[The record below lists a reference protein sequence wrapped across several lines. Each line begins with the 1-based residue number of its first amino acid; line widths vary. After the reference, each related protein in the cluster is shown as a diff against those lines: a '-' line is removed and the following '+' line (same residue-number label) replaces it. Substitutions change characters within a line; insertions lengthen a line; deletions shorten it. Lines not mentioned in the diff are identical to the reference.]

1 MTSSKDGK
9 PESTY
14 SEMGKLGE
22 RLRQRRKALKMT
34 LKDVAERSSLT
45 TGFISQIERDITT
58 PSLTSLSNVCRALDM
73 DVSEFLNFQ
82 TSEDSQQSQ
91 DAPLLFGIGKV
102 SPEVVTYERL
112 TASFPNNVLRAT
124 FIHEPA
130 GYRSEAM
137 SHEGE
142 EIFYIVS
149 GELTLEVSGQPTVL
163 REGDTAHFPSKLS
176 HRTWN
181 HTDNP
186 TTVFHVCTM
195 DVFGQVNGT
204 TEVTTQGLAVTR
216 RLPVSPTHHSS
227 STKGED

>member
-1 MTSSKDGK
+1 MKSPKGKDTAGK
-9 PESTY
+9 SP
-14 SEMGKLGE
+14 LGE
-22 RLRQRRKALKMT
+22 QLRMRRKALKMT
-34 LKDVAERSSLT
+34 LKEVAERSSVSA
-45 TGFISQIERDITT
+45 GFISQIERGLTT
-58 PSLTSLSNVCRALDM
+58 PSLTSLTNVCRTLDL
-73 DVSEFLNFQ
+73 DVSKFFNFSSPKEQ
-82 TSEDSQQSQ
+82 KETNESGH
-91 DAPLLFGIGKV
+91 LFGLGQV
-102 SPEVVTYERL
+102 TPDVVTYERL

-163 REGDTAHFPSKLS
+163 REGDTAHFPSRLS

-181 HTDNP
+181 HTDKP

-195 DVFGQVNGT
+195 DVFGQVNGS
-204 TEVTTQGLAVTR
+204 TEITTQGLAVTR